1 MKVIIQIVKLAPAQ
15 LFPVIKSDAQGL
27 ILAQLF
33 MWDDQLFGISELAK
47 FAGVSVPTA
56 MREVDRLLDANL
68 VIEKHFGR
76 TRAIQANSNHELFPS
91 LRKIV
96 SYTYGPAA
104 VLPAALLGIDG
115 LEKAY
120 IYGSWAA
127 RLSRY
132 KGPEPKDVDV
142 LLVGYMNRIE
152 AARAA
157 ANAERRLD
165 REVNVQFVS
174 NSEWEK
180 GESGF
185 IKTVKSSPLVEIPLD
200 GI

>member
-1 MKVIIQIVKLAPAQ
+1 MKVSPAQ
-15 LFPVIKSDAQGL
+15 LFPLLRSDAQGM

-33 MWDDQLFGISELAK
+33 MHNDESFAISDLAK
-47 FAGVSVPTA
+47 FSQVSLPTA

-68 VIEKHFGR
+68 VTEQHFGR
-76 TRAIQANSNHELFPS
+76 TRAIQANEEHELYS
-91 LRKIV
+91 HLRKIV

-104 VLPAALLGIDG
+104 ILPSALARVDG
-115 LEKAY
+115 VEKAF

-127 RLSRY
+127 RLSRQR
-132 KGPEPKDVDV
+132 GPEPKDVDV

-157 ANAERRLD
+157 ATAERQLD

-180 GESGF
+180 AESGF
-185 IKTVKSSPLVEIPLD
+185 IKTVKSSPLFEIPLNELR
-200 GI
+200 G

>member
-1 MKVIIQIVKLAPAQ
+1 MKLAPAQ
-15 LFPVIKSDAQGL
+15 LFPIIKSDAQGL

-33 MWDDQLFGISELAK
+33 MLEDQFFGISELAK

-56 MREVDRLLDANL
+56 MREVDRLLEANL
-68 VIEKHFGR
+68 VTEKHFGR
-76 TRAIQANSNHELFPS
+76 TRAIQANDAHELFPS
-91 LRKIV
+91 LRKII

-104 VLPAALLGIDG
+104 VLPSVLFGIDG
-115 LEKAY
+115 LEQAF

-127 RLSRY
+127 RLSRQS
-132 KGPEPKDVDV
+132 GPEPRDVDI

-157 ANAERRLD
+157 AKAERKLD

-174 NSEWEK
+174 NYEWEK
-180 GESGF
+180 SESGF
-185 IKTVKSSPLVEIPLD
+185 IRTVKSRPLVEIPLD
-200 GI
+200 IDRY

>member
-1 MKVIIQIVKLAPAQ
+1 VKLAPAQ
-15 LFPVIKSDAQGL
+15 LFPIIKSDAQGL
-27 ILAQLF
+27 ILALLF
-33 MWDDQLFGISELAK
+33 MREDELFGISELAK
-47 FAGVSVPTA
+47 FAAVSVPTA
-56 MREVDRLLDANL
+56 MREVDRLLAAHL
-68 VIEKHFGR
+68 VTEKTFGR
-76 TRAIQANSNHELFPS
+76 TRAIQANSKHELYPAM
-91 LRKIV
+91 RKIV

-104 VLPAALLGIDG
+104 VLPSALNRVDG
-115 LEKAY
+115 LEKAF

-127 RLSRY
+127 RLSRVS
-132 KGPEPKDVDV
+132 GPEPRDVDV

-157 ANAERRLD
+157 ADAERRLD

-185 IKTVKSSPLVEIPLD
+185 IKTVKSRPLVEIPLD
-200 GI
+200 ANI

>member
-1 MKVIIQIVKLAPAQ
+1 MV
-15 LFPVIKSDAQGL
+15 KSDAQGL
-27 ILAQLF
+27 MLAQIF
-33 MWDDQLFGISELAK
+33 MLEDQLFGITELAK

-56 MREVDRLLDANL
+56 MREVDRLLASNL
-68 VIEKHFGR
+68 VTEKHFGR
-76 TRAIQANSNHELFPS
+76 TRAIQANLGHELYPA
-91 LRKIV
+91 LRKII

-104 VLPAALLGIDG
+104 VLPAELSGIDG
-115 LEKAY
+115 LEKAF

-127 RLSRY
+127 RLNKHS
-132 KGPEPKDVDV
+132 GPEPRDVDV

-165 REVNVQFVS
+165 REVNVHFVS

-185 IKTVKSSPLVEIPLD
+185 IRTVKSRPLVEIPLD
-200 GI
+200 AA

>member
-1 MKVIIQIVKLAPAQ
+1 MKVSPAQ
-15 LFPVIKSDAQGL
+15 LFPLLRSDAQGM

-33 MWDDQLFGISELAK
+33 MLNDELFAISDLAK
-47 FAGVSVPTA
+47 FAGVSLPTA

-68 VIEKHFGR
+68 VTEKHFGR
-76 TRAIQANSNHELFPS
+76 TRAIQANVDHELYPH
-91 LRKIV
+91 LRKMI

-104 VLPAALLGIDG
+104 VLPNALAKVDG
-115 LEKAY
+115 LEHAY

-127 RLSRY
+127 RLSRQ

-142 LLVGYMNRIE
+142 LLVGYMSRIE

-157 ANAERRLD
+157 ATAERQLD
-165 REVNVQFVS
+165 REINVQFVS

-185 IKTVKSSPLVEIPLD
+185 IKTVKSRPIFEIPLD
-200 GI
+200 SGR

>member
-1 MKVIIQIVKLAPAQ
+1 M
-15 LFPVIKSDAQGL
+15 IKSDAQGL
-27 ILAQLF
+27 MLAKIF
-33 MWDDQLFGISELAK
+33 MLEDQLFGISELAV
-47 FAGVSVPTA
+47 FANVSVPTA
-56 MREVDRLLDANL
+56 MREVDRLLESHL
-68 VIEKHFGR
+68 VTEKHFGR
-76 TRAIQANSNHELFPS
+76 TRAIQANTGHELYPAV
-91 LRKIV
+91 RKII

-104 VLPAALLGIDG
+104 VLPSALSGIDG

-127 RLSRY
+127 RMS
-132 KGPEPKDVDV
+132 KQSGPEPRDVDV

-157 ANAERRLD
+157 SNAERRLD

-174 NSEWEK
+174 NSEWER

-185 IKTVKSSPLVEIPLD
+185 IKTVKSRPLVEIPLHAS
-200 GI
+200 